1 MTRLPFNPD
10 YRAALTVL
18 TKLMEQ
24 AGLAVRL
31 DAAGTLI
38 GRQEGPKWAPALLFG
53 SHQDSEREGGPYDRI
68 MGVVLPVL
76 TLVKLRQDGVT
87 PPFAVEVLA
96 FADEEGV
103 RFPITLMG
111 PRALAG
117 AFEMAA
123 LEYP

>member
-1 MTRLPFNPD
+1 MTRLPFNPEH
-10 YRAALTVL
+10 RAALTVL

-38 GRQEGPKWAPALLFG
+38 GRQEGHKWAPALLFV
-53 SHQDSEREGGPYDRI
+53 SHQDSVREGGADDGI
-68 MGVVLPVL
+68 IGVVLPVL

-96 FADEEGV
+96 FADEEACA
-103 RFPITLMG
+103 FPS
-111 PRALAG
+111 P
-117 AFEMAA
+117 
-123 LEYP
+123 